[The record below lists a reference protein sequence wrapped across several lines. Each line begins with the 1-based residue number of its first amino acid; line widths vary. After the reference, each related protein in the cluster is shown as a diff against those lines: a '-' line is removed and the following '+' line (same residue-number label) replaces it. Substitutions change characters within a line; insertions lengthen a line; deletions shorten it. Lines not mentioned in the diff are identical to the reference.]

1 MKFKFLVFFSSSCS
15 EVQAPV
21 AVKTEEPKKKPD
33 CYGVFCL
40 TYDLIAVSV
49 FLCDYE
55 VLS

>member
-1 MKFKFLVFFSSSCS
+1 M
-15 EVQAPV
+15 

-49 FLCDYE
+49 FFIAHIAFDIIL
-55 VLS
+55 V